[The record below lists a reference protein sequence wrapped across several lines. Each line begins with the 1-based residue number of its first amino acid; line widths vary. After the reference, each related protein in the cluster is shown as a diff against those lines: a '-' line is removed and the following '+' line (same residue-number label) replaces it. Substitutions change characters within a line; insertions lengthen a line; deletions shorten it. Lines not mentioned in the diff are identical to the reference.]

1 LSSALERQQERRTGN
16 HNMFFFF
23 FLSPVHVLLKCAV
36 VRRYA
41 CRIEQAAI
49 VHLFE
54 HHCMDP
60 FGTPNKY
67 QPDHLGNYPVL
78 ENTMLQVRLSCR
90 GASSI

>member
-1 LSSALERQQERRTGN
+1 MDGHFWFVDALTELKQPYSLELSIRKTAGASY
-16 HNMFFFF
+16 
-23 FLSPVHVLLKCAV
+23 
-36 VRRYA
+36 RRYA
-41 CRIEQAAI
+41 CRLEQAAI

-67 QPDHLGNYPVL
+67 PPDHLGNYPVL
-78 ENTMLQVRLSCR
+78 ENTMLQVRFLCR